1 MIQIDAVKF
10 TGADI
15 HTYEY
20 HKEIFCPFE
29 DLSYYFIFRTT
40 PKWIIANCKKMQWD
54 NMTYIKQSVTFLSA
68 VKVNYDLLFSNL
80 VWSKYI

>member
-1 MIQIDAVKF
+1 MYSKLAVVLSYHMIQIDAVKF

-20 HKEIFCPFE
+20 HKEILCLLE

-40 PKWIIANCKKMQWD
+40 PKRIIASSKKMQ
-54 NMTYIKQSVTFLSA
+54 
-68 VKVNYDLLFSNL
+68 
-80 VWSKYI
+80 